1 MQQAYFVVLFQPII
15 PRMEEMGGIVYEFFG
30 NEW

>member
-15 PRMEEMGGIVYEFFG
+15 RRKEEMRGIVYEFFG

>member
-15 PRMEEMGGIVYEFFG
+15 RRMEEMGGNVYGFFG